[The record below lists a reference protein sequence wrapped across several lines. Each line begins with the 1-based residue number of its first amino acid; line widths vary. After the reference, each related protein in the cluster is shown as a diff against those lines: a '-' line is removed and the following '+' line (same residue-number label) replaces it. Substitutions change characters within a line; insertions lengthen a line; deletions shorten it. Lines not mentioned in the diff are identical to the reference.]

1 MEENVM
7 SKEFSKK
14 SIWPA
19 CHGRQVKTEAISRRS
34 FIKGST
40 LLAAS
45 TLLGGSTVGWMPKLA
60 IAEAKVD
67 IAAVKGADYFQN
79 TIKAVEILG
88 GMGKFVSKQSKVG
101 LLINSPWVNPGSYV
115 KPEITLAVL
124 RMGLE
129 AGAKEI
135 GVFKNLGDS
144 YWRRSALSERYRD
157 EVKLIRFLGGDY
169 TEVSVPQGRSLKKA
183 EIAKGLLDCDVF
195 INLSVAKDH
204 TGTMFSGTMKN
215 MMGTTSGST
224 NMFFHRG
231 SGASGYYDDVEFL
244 SQCIADVNLVRKPD
258 LCILDGTEG
267 LKTNGPGGPGKLL
280 KPQKVLAGVDRVAM
294 DAYGANLIGVP
305 PEDIRMIQMAREH
318 GLGENQLAR
327 LQIQEVTL

>member
-1 MEENVM
+1 MRKESLKTSTRRDGHSLQSM
-7 SKEFSKK
+7 SES
-14 SIWPA
+14 
-19 CHGRQVKTEAISRRS
+19 ISRRS

-45 TLLGGSTVGWMPKLA
+45 TLLGGSAVGWTPKLA
-60 IAEAKVD
+60 FAQVKVD

-101 LLINSPWVNPGSYV
+101 LLINSPWDNPGSYV

-124 RMGLE
+124 RMGLD

-135 GVFKNLGDS
+135 GVFKNLGNS

-183 EIAKGLLDCDVF
+183 EIAKNVFDCDVF
-195 INLSVAKDH
+195 INISVAKDH

-224 NMFFHRG
+224 NMFFHHG

-258 LCILDGTEG
+258 LCILDGTEV
-267 LKTNGPGGPGKLL
+267 LKTNGPGGPGRLL
-280 KPQKVLAGVDRVAM
+280 KPLKVFAGVDRVAM
-294 DAYGANLIGVP
+294 DVCGASLIGVH
-305 PEDIRMIQMAREH
+305 PEDIRMIQMAHEH

-327 LQIQEVTL
+327 LRIQEVTL